1 MRLRKC
7 SGRGY
12 EKAQRDLLENSE
24 EVEERLRAGVG
35 KAQKRLKKCSEEV
48 EKRLRGS

>member
-1 MRLRKC
+1 MFRKVMKRLREILK
-7 SGRGY
+7 
-12 EKAQRDLLENSE
+12 NSE